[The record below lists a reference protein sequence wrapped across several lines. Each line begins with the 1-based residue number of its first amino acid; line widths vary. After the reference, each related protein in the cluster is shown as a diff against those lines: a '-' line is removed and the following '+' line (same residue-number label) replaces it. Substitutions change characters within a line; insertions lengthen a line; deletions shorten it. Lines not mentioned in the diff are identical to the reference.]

1 MAASPIS
8 MYTSSG
14 QSFTQR
20 GRASRGGVT
29 FAKDKIN
36 DFDGAIEDMAAL
48 NARLLVVSFDSA
60 VQLADALTQ
69 NTKDAIRRHM
79 PPSGWHP
86 RESTSQPFE
95 FSKGRLLAAW
105 GRYTP
110 ESMRGQVDE
119 VDKVP
124 IQYKHEAWARENGVA
139 GDGST
144 NEGRDTGEEIDI
156 EMGAITEIRRVKASV
171 WTAEVGTFLPYAGL
185 ANDGGTMWVQPYGNR
200 LAKPVQARW
209 DPVHFVEEGIAVTEG
224 QVDNIVEG
232 SIQSALDGQ
241 EDRRK
246 VRNPRR
252 RG

>member
-20 GRASRGGVT
+20 GRASRGGAT
-29 FAKDKIN
+29 FAKDKDN
-36 DFDGAIEDMAAL
+36 DFQGAIEDMAAL

-79 PPSGWHP
+79 PPSGWRP
-86 RESTSQPFE
+86 RESTGQAFE

-110 ESMRGQVDE
+110 DAMRGQVDD

-124 IQYKHEAWARENGVA
+124 IQYKHEAWASENGVA
-139 GDGST
+139 GGGTS
-144 NEGRDTGEEIDI
+144 EGADTGEEVTI
-156 EMGAITEIRRVKASV
+156 EMGAITEIKRVKASV
-171 WTAEVGTFLPYAGL
+171 WTAEVGTFLPYASL

-209 DPVHFVEEGIAVTEG
+209 EGVHFVEEGIAVTEG
-224 QVDNIVEG
+224 HEENIVEG
-232 SIQSALDGQ
+232 SIQSALAGQ
-241 EDRRK
+241 DDRRK